1 MADLTSDQLRVL
13 RELDFYGG
21 VMIVRSGRE
30 FQDYEVLEKAG
41 LVLAEATSAREMR
54 YKLTKIG
61 KTLLDHLL

>member
-41 LVLAEATSAREMR
+41 LVLAEATSARGSDACEDGWGR
-54 YKLTKIG
+54 LVG
-61 KTLLDHLL
+61 FR